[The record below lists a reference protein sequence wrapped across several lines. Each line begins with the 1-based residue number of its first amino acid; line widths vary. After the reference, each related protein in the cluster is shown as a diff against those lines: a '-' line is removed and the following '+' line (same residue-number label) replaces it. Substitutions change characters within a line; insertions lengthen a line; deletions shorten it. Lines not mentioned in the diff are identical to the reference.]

1 MRIGERVIAPM
12 LDTAVR
18 DGNSGPARFGK
29 SEINRAAIV
38 AESGIDDARLG
49 RAAISEANL
58 RVAVS
63 PGNRANVADSS
74 HESTFS
80 RASAERTLSTIPS
93 LSSPIGANRKGSN
106 SEPKKDNELEPFML
120 ITGCGGLYRSV
131 RTDPEGVELGTV
143 PGLIDQAGQLSGD
156 DHAAETASCH
166 QVLSRL
172 ADCGLDLTM

>member
-1 MRIGERVIAPM
+1 
-12 LDTAVR
+12 
-18 DGNSGPARFGK
+18 
-29 SEINRAAIV
+29 
-38 AESGIDDARLG
+38 
-49 RAAISEANL
+49 
-58 RVAVS
+58 
-63 PGNRANVADSS
+63 
-74 HESTFS
+74 
-80 RASAERTLSTIPS
+80 

-143 PGLIDQAGQLSGD
+143 RGLIDQAGQLSGD
-156 DHAAETASCH
+156 DNAAETASCH